1 MPIYDYRCAGCRR
14 RISLLFQT
22 FAAAENAACPHCGSR
37 DLSRLVTRFAVMRS
51 EESRLDDL
59 ADPSAFGDLDE
70 SDPRSMARWAR
81 RMGQEFGED
90 LGSDFDEMV
99 DRMEAGEMP
108 DDADALGDA
117 AGMGGLSDD
126 FD

>member
-1 MPIYDYRCAGCRR
+1 MPIYDYRCGGCRR

-22 FAAAENAACPHCGSR
+22 FAAAEDATCPHCGSR
-37 DLSRLVTRFAVMRS
+37 DLARLVTRFAVMRS

-59 ADPSAFGDLDE
+59 ADPSGFGDLDE
-70 SDPRSMARWAR
+70 NDPRSVARWAR

-90 LGSDFDEMV
+90 LGDDFDEMV
-99 DRMEAGEMP
+99 DQMEAGEMP
-108 DDADALGDA
+108 DEEGGAGAGDE
-117 AGMGGLSDD
+117 